1 MKVRGARAFLVLMLL
16 FANGWLLSQSLTLI
30 RDILDNP
37 NRYYNLQVMLQGD
50 VVDVKAPTSTGER
63 GYYILM
69 DNSDKKIQIVANTL
83 PAPQIKLTVSGVV
96 QINTDDQEPY
106 IREVS
111 RTEGF
116 AGETKPAVP
125 PAKEGLSPLIIGL
138 GVFIVLIIIAIVV
151 VLLKKPKKPEASIIP
166 APGPLAPIDVP
177 AAPGPADARTRQ
189 VSIGEIERQV
199 GGMKTKQVPSLLAE
213 LRILTGNMSGKS
225 FPLGFETVIGR
236 VRGDVILEDASVSK
250 EHAKVL
256 FLGNKYVVENLSSTN
271 PVIVNGEK
279 IQAQKELKSGDEII
293 IGLIK
298 MQFRL
303 I

>member
-166 APGPLAPIDVP
+166 APGPSAPIDVP

-256 FLGNKYVVENLSSTN
+256 FLGNKYAVENLSSTN